1 MRFTALLFIFLP
13 FLASLY
19 CAGKAPYSSGE
30 PETAWSSTDEA
41 SLSVY
46 DRLEGRFQ
54 NLCTHHQER
63 HGEAPLLIEARE
75 VAAVAEDLYLLA
87 EYRQALEILQQAVD
101 LLEDR
106 QGIEQT
112 HR

>member
-1 MRFTALLFIFLP
+1 MRCTALLFILLP
-13 FLASLY
+13 FLASLS
-19 CAGKAPYSSGE
+19 CAGRAPHSSGG
-30 PETAWSSTDEA
+30 PEAAWSSTDEF

-54 NLCTHHQER
+54 DLCTRHQER
-63 HGEAPLLIEARE
+63 HGQDPLLIEARE
-75 VAAVAEDLYLLA
+75 TAAAAEDLYLLA
-87 EYRQALEILQQAVD
+87 EYRQALEILQQAID
-101 LLEDR
+101 LLENR